1 MNALIAAALSRT
13 RTVLSILALFTLWGL
28 VAYYQI
34 PKESTPDVKIPII
47 YVSLTHEGISPQD
60 AQRLLLRPLEQEL
73 HNIEGVKEMRATAY
87 EGGGNVTLE
96 FTAGFD
102 SDRARYDVRD
112 RVDLAKPKFPLET
125 KEPVITEINLS
136 LFPVL
141 IVKLSGEVPHRTLYQ
156 MARDLQDTIEG
167 NLPSVRKAEIMGDQK
182 EVVEILIDPTHI
194 EGYGLSFDEVI
205 RNLSRNN
212 QLIPAGNIEMSA
224 GRFAIK
230 APGVLESILDIQQ
243 LPIATHQDA
252 VIQLQDV
259 ADVRRTF
266 KDRESIVRDAGKSAV
281 SLEISKRTGENLIQ
295 TIEDVK
301 AIVEAQQKKWPD
313 HVTVSYANDQ
323 SRHIR
328 DMLNELQNSI
338 ILAIILVMGIIVMSL
353 GWRSSLLVGI
363 AVPGS
368 FLTGIMIIS
377 LMGLTVNIVVL
388 FSLIFS
394 VGMLVDGA
402 IIVVEYA
409 DLKIA
414 EGMSPRTAYLHAAQR
429 MAWPV
434 ITSIVTII
442 AVFMPLLFWPGV
454 PGQFMKFMPITLIA
468 VLSASILMA
477 LIFIPAIGQLLKP
490 RLENLVHK
498 QSDKLEN
505 FTGLLGSYLKIL
517 NIALDHPKRIIGG
530 ALVILVMVKMAH
542 SFWGRGIEFFPDI
555 EPEVAAIHVHGRGN
569 LSITDKD
576 NLVRLVEARILPL
589 KELKSVYTRTG
600 STREGSS
607 QEEEDVIGAITIE
620 FINWR
625 ERRPAEIILEEIEKN
640 TKEIPG
646 IHVTIQKEKGGPPA
660 QKPIDIEISAP
671 ETALLK
677 PALLTLRNLMQEM
690 PGITGI
696 LDNLPIPGIEWQLII
711 DRSQAAKFDAN
722 VQQVGSA
729 IKLVTNG
736 VTVATFRP
744 EDARDEVDIVIR
756 YFPQFRTLDELD
768 VLKIQTP
775 AGLMPISNFVT
786 RKPGAKVG
794 KIERVDGRQVLN
806 LRADVVPGALVAD
819 QINNIRTALP
829 KLNLDPRVSLKFKGE
844 ERDRQESMIFLMQAF
859 LIAIFMIAIILV
871 TQFNSF
877 FSTGLV
883 LSAVVLSSVGIFIGL
898 LVHDMAF
905 GIVMGGIGVIALAGI
920 IVSNNILLID
930 TYDLLIGQLKNP
942 TLAQYRDVII
952 RTCIQR
958 VRPVILTK
966 LATILGLLPMMFGIN
981 IDFVNVEMTMGAPS
995 TQWWRLLSVCIVYGV
1010 LFASSLTLL
1019 VTPAALMWRAMRRTK
1034 NGQTLRK
1041 GSRTQT
1047 FISGGS

>member
-13 RTVLSILALFTLWGL
+13 RTVLCLLALFTLWGMF
-28 VAYYQI
+28 AYYQI

-47 YVSLTHEGISPQD
+47 YVSLVHEGISPQD

-73 HNIEGVKEMRATAY
+73 RNIEGVKEMRSTAF
-87 EGGGNVTLE
+87 ENGGHIILE
-96 FTAGFD
+96 FAAGFD
-102 SDRARYDVRD
+102 SDRARYDVQD
-112 RVDLAKPKFPLET
+112 RVDLTKPKLPQET

-141 IVKLSGEVPHRTLYQ
+141 IVKLSGSIPHRTLYQ
-156 MARDLQDTIEG
+156 MARTLQDEIEG
-167 NLPSVRKAEIMGDQK
+167 SLASVRKAEIMGDQK
-182 EVVEILIDPTHI
+182 DVVEILIDPTQV
-194 EGYGLSFDEVI
+194 EGYGLSFDQVI
-205 RNLSRNN
+205 TNFTENN
-212 QLIPAGNIEMSA
+212 QLIPAGNIEMGT

-230 APGVLESILDIQQ
+230 VPGVLENILDIMQ

-252 VIQLQDV
+252 IIRLKDV
-259 ADVRRTF
+259 AQVRRTF
-266 KDRESIVRDAGKSAV
+266 KDRETVVRDAGQSAV

-301 AIVEAQQKKWPD
+301 TIVATQQKKWPD
-313 HVTVSYANDQ
+313 HVVVSYANDQ
-323 SRHIR
+323 SHHIR
-328 DMLNELQNSI
+328 DMLNDLQNSI
-338 ILAIILVMGIIVMSL
+338 ILAIILVMGIIVISL
-353 GWRSSLLVGI
+353 GWRSSLLVGV

-368 FLTGIMIIS
+368 FLMGIMIIS

-388 FSLIFS
+388 FSLIFA

-414 EGMSPRTAYLHAAQR
+414 EGMHPPAAYLHAAQR

-434 ITSIVTII
+434 IASIVAII
-442 AVFMPLLFWPGV
+442 VVFMPLLFWPGV

-477 LIFIPAIGQLLKP
+477 LIFIPAIGQFLKP
-490 RLENLVHK
+490 PSQPLGHNHTPANPDDV
-498 QSDKLEN
+498 
-505 FTGLLGSYLKIL
+505 TGLTAKYLKIL
-517 NIALDHPKRIIGG
+517 KVALDHPKRVIAG
-530 ALVILVMVKMAH
+530 AIVILIMTKMAH
-542 SFWGRGIEFFPDI
+542 SFLGKGIEFFPNV
-555 EPEVAAIHVHGRGN
+555 EPEIAAIQVHGRGN
-569 LSITDKD
+569 LSIADKD
-576 NLVRLVEARILPL
+576 DLVRLAEAKILPM

-600 STREGSS
+600 STMGGSNGADVS
-607 QEEEDVIGAITIE
+607 EDVIGTITVE
-620 FINWR
+620 FIDWR
-625 ERRPAEIILEEIEKN
+625 KRRPADEILESIEKS
-640 TKEIPG
+640 TEDIPG
-646 IHVTIQKEKGGPPA
+646 IYVEVQKQKSGPPA
-660 QKPIDIEISAP
+660 QKPIDIEISAS
-671 ETALLK
+671 ESALLK
-677 PALLTLRNLMQEM
+677 PALLKLRKHMDGMEGL
-690 PGITGI
+690 TGVS
-696 LDNLPIPGIEWQLII
+696 DNLPIPGIEWQLTI
-711 DRSQAAKFDAN
+711 DRGQAAKFEAN
-722 VQQVGSA
+722 IRQVGNA

-736 VTVATFRP
+736 IKVATYRP

-756 YFPQFRTLDELD
+756 YFPQYRVLDELD
-768 VLKIQTP
+768 NLRIQTT

-786 RKPGAKVG
+786 RKPEPRVSKIDRVG
-794 KIERVDGRQVLN
+794 GKQVLS
-806 LRADVVPGALVAD
+806 LKADVKPGVLVAD
-819 QINNIRTALP
+819 QIAAIQAALP
-829 KLNLDPRVSLKFKGE
+829 SINLDSQVSIKFKGE
-844 ERDRQESMIFLMQAF
+844 EKDRQESMIFLMNAF
-859 LIAIFMIAIILV
+859 LLAIFMIAIILV

-930 TYDLLIGQLKNP
+930 TYDLLIAEIKNP

-966 LATILGLLPMMFGIN
+966 LATILGLLPMMLGVN
-981 IDFVNVEMTMGAPS
+981 IDFINLEITMGAPS

-1019 VTPAALMWRAMRRTK
+1019 VTPSALMWRAMRHT
-1034 NGQTLRK
+1034 QRK
-1041 GSRTQT
+1041 EPA
-1047 FISGGS
+1047 

>member
-13 RTVLSILALFTLWGL
+13 RTVLSLLFLFTLWGML
-28 VAYYQI
+28 AYYQI

-47 YVSLTHEGISPQD
+47 YVSLNHEGISPQD

-73 HNIEGVKEMRATAY
+73 RNIEGVKEMHSTAF
-87 EGGGNVTLE
+87 ENGGNIILE
-96 FTAGFD
+96 FAAGFD
-102 SDRARYDVRD
+102 SDRARYDVQNG
-112 RVDLAKPKFPLET
+112 VDLVKPKLPQET

-141 IVKLSGEVPHRTLYQ
+141 IVKLSGPIPHRTLYQ
-156 MARDLQDTIEG
+156 MARELRDEIEG
-167 NLPSVRKAEIMGDQK
+167 GLASVRKAEIMGDQQD
-182 EVVEILIDPTHI
+182 VVEILIDPTQV
-194 EGYGLSFDEVI
+194 EGYGLSFDQVI
-205 RNLSRNN
+205 MNFTANN
-212 QLIPAGNIEMSA
+212 QLIPAGNIEMSK

-230 APGVLESILDIQQ
+230 VPGVLENILDIMQ
-243 LPIATHQDA
+243 LPITTHQDA
-252 VIQLQDV
+252 VIRLQDV
-259 ADVRRTF
+259 AQVRRTF
-266 KDRESIVRDAGKSAV
+266 KDRETVVRDAGQSAV

-301 AIVEAQQKKWPD
+301 TLVATQQKKWPD
-313 HVTVSYANDQ
+313 HVIVSYANDQ
-323 SRHIR
+323 SHHIR
-328 DMLNELQNSI
+328 DMLNDLQNSI

-353 GWRSSLLVGI
+353 GWRSSLLVGV

-368 FLTGIMIIS
+368 FLMGIMIIS

-388 FSLIFS
+388 FSLIFA

-414 EGMSPRTAYLHAAQR
+414 EGMRPPAAYLHAAQR

-490 RLENLVHK
+490 SAEALQHNHTPDNPEDV
-498 QSDKLEN
+498 
-505 FTGLLGSYLKIL
+505 TGLTAKYLKVL
-517 NIALDHPKRIIGG
+517 KIALDHPKRIIGG
-530 ALVILVMVKMAH
+530 AIVILILAKMAH
-542 SFWGRGIEFFPDI
+542 SFLGRGVEFFPNV
-555 EPEVAAIHVHGRGN
+555 EPEIAAIQIHGRGN

-576 NLVRLVEARILPL
+576 DLVRLAEAKILPM

-600 STREGSS
+600 SAIGGSNGADVA
-607 QEEEDVIGAITIE
+607 EDVIGTITVE
-620 FINWR
+620 FIDWR
-625 ERRPAEIILEEIEKN
+625 KRRPADEILSSIEKS
-640 TKEIPG
+640 TEEIPG
-646 IHVTIQKEKGGPPA
+646 IYVEVQKQKNGPPA

-671 ETALLK
+671 ESTLLK
-677 PALLTLRNLMQEM
+677 PALLTLRKHMEGMKGL
-690 PGITGI
+690 TGI
-696 LDNLPIPGIEWQLII
+696 SDNLPIPGIEWQLAI
-711 DRSQAAKFDAN
+711 DRAQAAKFDAN
-722 VQQVGSA
+722 IRQVGNA

-736 VTVATFRP
+736 VKVATYRP
-744 EDARDEVDIVIR
+744 EDARDEVDIVVR
-756 YFPQFRTLDELD
+756 YFPQYRVLDELD
-768 VLKIQTP
+768 TLKIQTT

-786 RKPGAKVG
+786 RTPESRVS
-794 KIERVDGRQVLN
+794 KIDRVDGRQVLT
-806 LRADVVPGALVAD
+806 LKADVKPGALVAD
-819 QINNIRTALP
+819 QIETIRDALP
-829 KLNLDPRVSLKFKGE
+829 KLNLDSRVTIKFKGE
-844 ERDRQESMIFLMQAF
+844 EKDRQESMIFLMNAF
-859 LIAIFMIAIILV
+859 LLAIFMIAIILV

-877 FSTGLV
+877 FSTALV

-930 TYDLLIGQLKNP
+930 TYDLLIAEIKNP

-966 LATILGLLPMMFGIN
+966 LATILGLLPMMLGIN
-981 IDFVNVEMTMGAPS
+981 IDFVNFEITMGAPS

-1010 LFASSLTLL
+1010 LCASSLTLL
-1019 VTPAALMWRAMRRTK
+1019 VTPSALMWRAIRRTQK
-1034 NGQTLRK
+1034 K
-1041 GSRTQT
+1041 KHA
-1047 FISGGS
+1047 

>member
-13 RTVLSILALFTLWGL
+13 RTILSILAFFTLWGII
-28 VAYYQI
+28 AYYQI

-47 YVSLTHEGISPQD
+47 YVSLIHEGISPQD

-73 HNIEGVKEMRATAY
+73 HNIEGVKEMRSTAY
-87 EGGGNVTLE
+87 EGGGHIILE
-96 FTAGFD
+96 FTAGFNP
-102 SDRARYDVRD
+102 DRARYDVRD
-112 RVDLAKPKFPLET
+112 RVDLAKSRLPADT
-125 KEPVITEINLS
+125 KEPLITEINLS

-141 IVKLSGEVPHRTLYQ
+141 IVKLSGQIPHRTLYR
-156 MARDLQDTIEG
+156 MARDLRDEIEG
-167 NLPSVRKAEIMGDQK
+167 SLPSVRKADIMGDQK
-182 EVVEILIDPTHI
+182 EVVEILIDPTRV
-194 EGYGLSFDEVI
+194 EAYGLSFDQVI
-205 RNLSRNN
+205 LNFTQNN
-212 QLIPAGNIEMSA
+212 QLIPAGNIEMGT
-224 GRFAIK
+224 GRFAVK
-230 APGVLESILDIQQ
+230 VPGVLEDIADIQQ
-243 LPIATHQDA
+243 LPVATRQDA
-252 VIQLQDV
+252 VIRLQDI
-259 ADVRRTF
+259 AEVRRTF
-266 KDRESIVRDAGKSAV
+266 KDRESIVRDGGEPAV

-301 AIVEAQQKKWPD
+301 AIVKAQQRKWPD

-328 DMLNELQNSI
+328 DMLNDLQNNI

-353 GWRSSLLVGI
+353 GWRSSLLVGV

-368 FLTGIMIIS
+368 FLMGIMIIS

-388 FSLIFS
+388 FSLIFA

-414 EGMSPRTAYLHAAQR
+414 EGMPPCKAYLHAAQR

-477 LIFIPAIGQLLKP
+477 LIFIPAIGQLLKSP
-490 RLENLVHK
+490 LRNAGHTQPDNHENL
-498 QSDKLEN
+498 
-505 FTGLLGSYLKIL
+505 TGLMAHYLKIL
-517 NIALDHPKRIIGG
+517 RVALDHPKRIIAG
-530 ALVILVMVKMAH
+530 AIVILIIAKIAH
-542 SFWGRGIEFFPDI
+542 SSWGRGVEFFPDV
-555 EPEVAAIHVHGRGN
+555 EPEIAAIHVHGRGN
-569 LSITDKD
+569 LSIMDKD
-576 NLVRLVEARILPL
+576 DLVRLVEARILPM

-600 STREGSS
+600 SFIGSGTDVP
-607 QEEEDVIGAITIE
+607 EDVIGAITIE
-620 FINWR
+620 FIDWR
-625 ERRPAEIILEEIEKN
+625 KRRPADAILHDIEQSA
-640 TKEIPG
+640 KEIAG
-646 IHVTIQKEKGGPPA
+646 IHVAVRKEKDGPPA
-660 QKPIDIEISAP
+660 QKPVDIEISAP
-671 ETALLK
+671 EAALLK
-677 PALLTLRNLMQEM
+677 PALLTLRTHLQGM
-690 PGITGI
+690 PDITGI
-696 LDNLPIPGIEWQLII
+696 SDNLPVPGIEWQLTI
-711 DRSQAAKFDAN
+711 DRGQAAKFDAN
-722 VQQVGSA
+722 VRQVGNA

-736 VTVATFRP
+736 ITVATYRP
-744 EDARDEVDIVIR
+744 EDARDEVDIVVR
-756 YFPQFRTLDELD
+756 YFPQFRVLDELD
-768 VLKIQTP
+768 TLKIQTA
-775 AGLMPISNFVT
+775 AGLLPISNFVT
-786 RKPGAKVG
+786 RKPESRVNR
-794 KIERVDGRQVLN
+794 IDRVDGRQVLN
-806 LRADVVPGALVAD
+806 LRTDVVPGALVAD
-819 QINNIRTALP
+819 QITRIRTVLP
-829 KLNLDPRVSLKFKGE
+829 RLNLDSRVSIKFKGE
-844 ERDRQESMIFLMQAF
+844 EKDRQESMIFLMQAF

-930 TYDLLIGQLKNP
+930 TYDILIAQIKHP
-942 TLAQYRDVII
+942 TLAQYRDVIM

-966 LATILGLLPMMFGIN
+966 LATILGLLPIMLGIN
-981 IDFVNVEMTMGAPS
+981 IDFMNLEITVGAPS

-1019 VTPAALMWRAMRRTK
+1019 VTPAALMWRARRK
-1034 NGQTLRK
+1034 AGKDEALL
-1041 GSRTQT
+1041 SH
-1047 FISGGS
+1047 SL

>member
-1 MNALIAAALSRT
+1 M
-13 RTVLSILALFTLWGL
+13 
-28 VAYYQI
+28 
-34 PKESTPDVKIPII
+34 
-47 YVSLTHEGISPQD
+47 
-60 AQRLLLRPLEQEL
+60 
-73 HNIEGVKEMRATAY
+73 
-87 EGGGNVTLE
+87 
-96 FTAGFD
+96 
-102 SDRARYDVRD
+102 
-112 RVDLAKPKFPLET
+112 
-125 KEPVITEINLS
+125 
-136 LFPVL
+136 
-141 IVKLSGEVPHRTLYQ
+141 
-156 MARDLQDTIEG
+156 
-167 NLPSVRKAEIMGDQK
+167 
-182 EVVEILIDPTHI
+182 
-194 EGYGLSFDEVI
+194 
-205 RNLSRNN
+205 
-212 QLIPAGNIEMSA
+212 
-224 GRFAIK
+224 
-230 APGVLESILDIQQ
+230 
-243 LPIATHQDA
+243 
-252 VIQLQDV
+252 
-259 ADVRRTF
+259 
-266 KDRESIVRDAGKSAV
+266 
-281 SLEISKRTGENLIQ
+281 
-295 TIEDVK
+295 
-301 AIVEAQQKKWPD
+301 
-313 HVTVSYANDQ
+313 
-323 SRHIR
+323 
-328 DMLNELQNSI
+328 
-338 ILAIILVMGIIVMSL
+338 
-353 GWRSSLLVGI
+353 
-363 AVPGS
+363 
-368 FLTGIMIIS
+368 
-377 LMGLTVNIVVL
+377 
-388 FSLIFS
+388 
-394 VGMLVDGA
+394 
-402 IIVVEYA
+402 
-409 DLKIA
+409 
-414 EGMSPRTAYLHAAQR
+414 
-429 MAWPV
+429 
-434 ITSIVTII
+434 
-442 AVFMPLLFWPGV
+442 
-454 PGQFMKFMPITLIA
+454 
-468 VLSASILMA
+468 
-477 LIFIPAIGQLLKP
+477 
-490 RLENLVHK
+490 
-498 QSDKLEN
+498 
-505 FTGLLGSYLKIL
+505 
-517 NIALDHPKRIIGG
+517 
-530 ALVILVMVKMAH
+530 
-542 SFWGRGIEFFPDI
+542 
-555 EPEVAAIHVHGRGN
+555 
-569 LSITDKD
+569 
-576 NLVRLVEARILPL
+576 
-589 KELKSVYTRTG
+589 
-600 STREGSS
+600 
-607 QEEEDVIGAITIE
+607 
-620 FINWR
+620 
-625 ERRPAEIILEEIEKN
+625 
-640 TKEIPG
+640 
-646 IHVTIQKEKGGPPA
+646 
-660 QKPIDIEISAP
+660 
-671 ETALLK
+671 
-677 PALLTLRNLMQEM
+677 
-690 PGITGI
+690 
-696 LDNLPIPGIEWQLII
+696 
-711 DRSQAAKFDAN
+711 
-722 VQQVGSA
+722 GSA